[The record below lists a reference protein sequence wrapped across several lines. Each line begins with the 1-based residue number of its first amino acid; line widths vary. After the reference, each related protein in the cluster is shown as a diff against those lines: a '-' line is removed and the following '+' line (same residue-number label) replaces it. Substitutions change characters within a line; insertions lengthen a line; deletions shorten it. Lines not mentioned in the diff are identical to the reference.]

1 MAVVLIAGGSGLIGE
16 RLSYLLQEA
25 GHKVR
30 HFSRSVKPASPYP
43 TYVWDVENG
52 TYDATAFAG
61 VTHVINLAGAGI
73 ADARWTSSR
82 KQLII
87 ESRTHSTRLLKEGIA
102 AYGQQVKAYLAG
114 SAIGY
119 YGNRGDDWL
128 PETAAPGDGFLS
140 ESVQLWEESIA
151 ELTTELNLPTLLVR
165 TGIVLSTQGGALPK
179 MLLPL
184 HLLTSTYFGDG
195 QQWYAWIHI
204 DDLSQ
209 VFVRGVADDNFRG
222 CYNGVAPN
230 PARNKTLAQALITA
244 TGKPAVLLHAPA
256 LALQFALGEM
266 SHTVLDSARVSAE
279 KLAASG
285 FVFEYPELVPALQDL
300 LERKI

>member
-1 MAVVLIAGGSGLIGE
+1 MAIVLIAGGSGLIGE
-16 RLSYLLQEA
+16 RLSFLLKAA
-25 GHKVR
+25 GYEVR
-30 HFSRSVKPASPYP
+30 HFSRAVKPASPYP
-43 TYVWDVENG
+43 TYVWDVDKG
-52 TYDATAFAG
+52 TYDATAFEG

-82 KQLII
+82 KRLII
-87 ESRTHSTRLLKEGIA
+87 ESRTASTRLLKKGIA
-102 AYGQQVKAYLAG
+102 AYGPEVKAYLAG

-128 PETAAPGDGFLS
+128 PETAAPGKGFLS
-140 ESVQLWEESIA
+140 ESVQLWEAAIA
-151 ELTTELNLPTLLVR
+151 ELTAELNLPTLLVR

-184 HLLTSTYFGDG
+184 QVLTSTYFGDG

-204 DDLSQ
+204 DDLCRI
-209 VFVRGVADDNFRG
+209 FVRGVADDTFRG
-222 CYNGVAPN
+222 CYNGVSPH

-244 TGKPAVLLHAPA
+244 TGKPAVLLPAPA

-266 SHTVLDSARVSAE
+266 SHTVLDSARVSAQ
-279 KLAASG
+279 KLEASG